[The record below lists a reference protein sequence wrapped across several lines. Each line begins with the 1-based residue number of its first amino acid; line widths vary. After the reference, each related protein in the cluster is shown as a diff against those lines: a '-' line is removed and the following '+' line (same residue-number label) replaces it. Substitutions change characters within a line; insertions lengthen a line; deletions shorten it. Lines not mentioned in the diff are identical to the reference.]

1 MTLVET
7 GIRLTIAG
15 EAEYRSGIKSIS
27 NEMKSLQTQSKLA
40 MAQLGNNASITD
52 KYRTS
57 QKNLSKELELVKT
70 KSTSLKNE
78 QEKLSKVYTEL
89 PNKLKQTESAFKR
102 SSRETERL
110 EKNYKEMKKVL
121 DETHPEV
128 QKVKQA
134 WEESKSTTKSLKEEY
149 TNLSREVSETEKE
162 LSKLP
167 DQIAKTEL
175 ASQRLTNQMQKEHE
189 MWRNQ
194 GGRLADTAK
203 KYQEFGNSAQEI
215 GGKLSNFGST
225 MTNRFTL
232 PIATGFGLAAK
243 QAATFQTEIGQLGPL
258 IAEGGNITAEV
269 RKEMDLLGES
279 SREWAIDYGKSTSE
293 INTGMAELI
302 RNGYNS
308 GQVLG
313 MLPNILDASIASGEE
328 FGTVMGTTA
337 NVLSQFQLKG
347 KDTNETLENTQ
358 RVVDSLT
365 YVANATSSGFYD
377 LGEGMAYVG
386 PVANTLNMSVEET
399 ASLLGILSDNGI
411 EASKG
416 GTALR
421 GALSRLLK
429 PSKQNSA
436 AMAEL
441 GISTEDYKNGLIDF
455 PTIIDTIAEN
465 TKNLTNEQK
474 AALIAQAFG
483 TESQSA
489 MNALVNAGG
498 DALRNMTKEAEGATG
513 ATKEIAEAMKELPEF
528 KFQQSLAQLRDL
540 GIELGNKL
548 LPVIMDVT
556 ETATDWVQA
565 FTEMDDSTQDLI
577 IKSGLL
583 LAAIGPVASVFGN
596 LTSVVGGSSKAIGEA
611 IKAYGKLTT
620 PKSLTDMGKALD
632 DIPGKATNA
641 GNSAAKFSGPWLAS
655 AAPIIAGLAGIG
667 AVILTDITQPI
678 RDHKESVKET
688 EGAYQE
694 WFDSV
699 VAGAVEASNA
709 QSKLQDAT
717 EKTGE
722 TYREAAQRIMNQ
734 NSTIKANIDSIFEGG
749 FFDAGWSYRLN
760 GFGEALVEYE
770 SLANKLSNLLP
781 ESEIKRIEGNFNSMT
796 DLIGNSIA
804 DIGNT
809 FMKQTPVTATWA
821 KGQVDAITEVAEA
834 TKRKLV
840 EQREAL
846 LKSAQDEAQY
856 HQNSTQWLSQETSRI
871 EKEYS
876 KRTWIVNN
884 AQNTIQTILQNASK
898 QNRALTEQEM
908 ASLTRSFQDLSVT
921 SGRSMSDLAESSEMI
936 GEALR
941 GLATDTGLAFME
953 AAGMIDSETAEM
965 IRSMDNAEDR
975 TKALAEALDEYDQIK
990 PDPKLAEVETSGEE
1004 ELQRI
1009 VELFGADWASLT
1021 DEEKTA
1027 LVNAE
1032 GYDELSGLLYEWGI
1046 WKADGNIE
1054 AKKAAVETDEALA
1067 NFIPLFEQTELWNNT
1082 QFLSKLAY
1090 IDTNGPEAKEQILAL
1105 VSEWSGIPLEEV
1117 KSMLIESETKGAEE
1131 SKQKVGE
1138 VKSEVDKLNGTKAK
1152 TEVNADTKGALEQ
1165 LFEIIQAHESIN
1177 DGEVKKLI
1185 VQAESEEAQN
1195 KLAAVIAKWAGISE
1209 AEAKQL
1215 LIDAQTE
1222 LANQKLS
1229 ETENKKN
1236 NLATPTNMTV
1246 SADTLIADGSLTNT
1260 KVLATELG
1268 TLNPNV
1274 SVSATDNASPIIGD
1288 VALGASDLEDADPN
1302 VFIMA
1307 SDNTNGV
1314 ITAKKEE
1321 IDSIPDSK
1329 STSLSASIAGAL
1341 AGAVGALSMQAY
1353 KQSIEEIPDN
1363 KTTTISVNANGI
1375 SETSANIKDYNK
1387 HTQAMV
1393 DKSVTATTGAPGL
1406 PSDTNKVK
1414 EWNEKVKAMRSN
1426 SSKATTS
1433 APGLPKDTNL
1443 VDKWNNVVANMK
1455 SNSSTATTSVPN
1467 IVGNTNAVRNWISAL
1482 NSTYSKTSTL
1492 TTYVDKVYR
1501 TFGRH
1506 AEGGHIGLHA
1516 EGGNIQWGGMFAN
1529 GGNVPKGYMGIV
1541 GEAGPELFHVTR
1553 SGVSITPLASSEKMR
1568 GVEGAIAE
1576 YMKNK
1581 GGNNSTNI
1589 NVEVSVSD
1597 IVIRDDRDIDQ
1608 LAKVIGQQLHREVSM
1623 NALFR
1628 KGRTT

>member
-89 PNKLKQTESAFKR
+89 PNKLKQTESAFKS

-121 DETHPEV
+121 GETHPEV

-149 TNLSREVSETEKE
+149 TNLSREVSKTEKE

-194 GGRLADTAK
+194 GGRLADTAQ
-203 KYQEFGNSAQEI
+203 KYQEFGTKAMAI
-215 GGKLSNFGST
+215 GST
-225 MTNRFTL
+225 LSSAGDFMTTRFTL
-232 PIATGFGLAAK
+232 PIITGFGAAIKTGLTFDKQMRQTAAIAGLTASDLKIAGGEYEQLRNQAIQLGADSIFGATEVASAQEMMASAGLAVKDIIGSMPGVMDLAAVSGK
-243 QAATFQTEIGQLGPL
+243 DMALASESVATALNQFNLEADQATHVADVFARTASDTNAETTDLAETLKYAGPIAGSLGLTFE
-258 IAEGGNITAEV
+258 EV
-269 RKEMDLLGES
+269 AAAAGIMS
-279 SREWAIDYGKSTSE
+279 
-293 INTGMAELI
+293 
-302 RNGYNS
+302 NS
-308 GQVLG
+308 GIKASQAGTTLRRALSKLADPSKEAAG
-313 MLPNILDASIASGEE
+313 YMDDWGWSAFDAS
-328 FGTVMGTTA
+328 
-337 NVLSQFQLKG
+337 G
-347 KDTNETLENTQ
+347 KMKPLTQ
-358 RVVDSLT
+358 IVSELR
-365 YVANATSSGFYD
+365 
-377 LGEGMAYVG
+377 
-386 PVANTLNMSVEET
+386 EET
-399 ASLLGILSDNGI
+399 ADLTDKQKQQAIIALFGQNAMSGMLALINSAPGEYEALTDALINSDGAAKEMAETINSGLGGSIEDLMGSLETLGIKIFDAFGDNITEIVENVTNAVEAFSNLDEATQSNIIKGALWVAAAGPILKTIGGI
-411 EASKG
+411 TSGVGGLSKG
-416 GTALR
+416 IGT
-421 GALSRLLK
+421 
-429 PSKQNSA
+429 
-436 AMAEL
+436 
-441 GISTEDYKNGLIDF
+441 LIK
-455 PTIIDTIAEN
+455 T
-465 TKNLTNEQK
+465 
-474 AALIAQAFG
+474 
-483 TESQSA
+483 
-489 MNALVNAGG
+489 
-498 DALRNMTKEAEGATG
+498 
-513 ATKEIAEAMKELPEF
+513 
-528 KFQQSLAQLRDL
+528 
-540 GIELGNKL
+540 
-548 LPVIMDVT
+548 
-556 ETATDWVQA
+556 
-565 FTEMDDSTQDLI
+565 
-577 IKSGLL
+577 
-583 LAAIGPVASVFGN
+583 
-596 LTSVVGGSSKAIGEA
+596 
-611 IKAYGKLTT
+611 YGKLTT

-667 AVILTDITQPI
+667 AVILTNVTQPI

-699 VAGAVEASNA
+699 MAGASQAADA
-709 QSKLQDAT
+709 QKKIQDAT
-717 EKTGE
+717 KQTGE
-722 TYREAAQRIMNQ
+722 TYKEAAQRIMNQ
-734 NSTIKANIDSIFEGG
+734 NSTIQANIDSIFKGG
-749 FFDAGWSYRLN
+749 FIDAGWSYTLN
-760 GFGEALVEYE
+760 EFNDALVEYE
-770 SLANKLSNLLP
+770 SLANKLSDLMP
-781 ESEIKRIEGNFNSMT
+781 ESEIKKIEEDFNSMAVMVGNS
-796 DLIGNSIA
+796 LAEIGNS
-804 DIGNT
+804 
-809 FMKQTPVTATWA
+809 FMNQTPVTSKWA
-821 KGQVDAITEVAEA
+821 KAQVDAITQVAEA
-834 TKRKLV
+834 TKQKLS
-840 EQREAL
+840 EQKETL
-846 LKSAQDEAQY
+846 LKNAQEEAQY
-856 HQNSTQWLSQETSRI
+856 HKNSAQWLSQETARI
-871 EKEYS
+871 EQEYS
-876 KRTWIVNN
+876 KRTWVVEN
-884 AQNTIQTILQNASK
+884 AQNTIQTILKNAANSE
-898 QNRALTEQEM
+898 RALRDEEM
-908 ASLTRSFQDLSVT
+908 ASMVRSFQDLSKV
-921 SGRSMSDLAESSEMI
+921 SGQSLTELAESSEMV
-936 GEALR
+936 GEAMR

-965 IRSMDNAEDR
+965 IRSMDNAEER
-975 TKALAEALDEYDQIK
+975 TRALAKALDEYDQIK

-1117 KSMLIESETKGAEE
+1117 KSMLIESETKGVEE

-1138 VKSEVDKLNGTKAK
+1138 VKSEVDSLDGAKAK
-1152 TEVNADTKGALEQ
+1152 TEVTADTKGALEQ
-1165 LFEIIQAHESIN
+1165 LLEIIQAHESIN

-1246 SADTLIADGSLTNT
+1246 TAETLIADGSLTNT
-1260 KVLATELG
+1260 KALATELG

-1302 VFIMA
+1302 VFITA

-1321 IDSIPDSK
+1321 IDSIPESK

-1387 HTQAMV
+1387 HTQAMI

-1589 NVEVSVSD
+1589 NVEVNVSD